1 MLSFLLLLLSCKT
14 ISSEVTT
21 EVQLLN
27 ELSIE
32 KLLQLKNSLKDMTTE
47 YYNTTVTTPSYMEN
61 FGAQAMAMR
70 APPIKRADYEDGL
83 YKKEGNSKLS
93 NIFSMS
99 VTTLA
104 FLAFG
109 GYLLCLIVH
118 AMRAKHNTTSV
129 VTPQPTIFVN
139 AGIKRPQ
146 TQFAASY
153 GRRKREVENLP
164 EVILPPEEMF
174 SALLQV
180 CEGYAKWNE
189 NNN

>member
-1 MLSFLLLLLSCKT
+1 MLSVLLLLLACKI

-32 KLLQLKNSLKDMTTE
+32 KLLQLKNSFKDMTTE
-47 YYNTTVTTPSYMEN
+47 YYNTTVTTPSYMET

-83 YKKEGNSKLS
+83 HKKEGNSKLS
-93 NIFSMS
+93 NIFSMT

-118 AMRAKHNTTSV
+118 AMRAKHTTTAV

-146 TQFAASY
+146 TQFASY
-153 GRRKREVENLP
+153 GRRKRQVDDITG
-164 EVILPPEEMF
+164 VVLPPEEMF

-189 NNN
+189 YHN